1 MRIRFIIPGDINTP
15 SGGYRYDRTIL
26 EEWRAL
32 NVAFDLVSLTGNYP
46 NPSDDD
52 KALAFSVI
60 DECDEADITIIDG
73 LAGGG
78 FPELIE
84 ALSQSAPC
92 VSLLHHPL
100 SLENGI
106 SQEDARFLE
115 ASERKGLNFTK
126 AVITT
131 SPATSKTVA
140 ELFAFDKAAI
150 HTVEPGVTRAASIEF
165 RTGSPLSILSV
176 GSITERKGHDVLIKS
191 LALIK
196 DAPWQLTIVGPQN
209 FDPTHFLELT
219 DLCQELGV
227 SDRITFLDSLSE
239 DALAHEYAKA
249 DIFALASRYEGYGM
263 AYAEAI
269 VRGIPVIGTTAGAIP
284 DTVPLEA
291 GILTAAEDVEAFSKA
306 LASLLNDT
314 TLRKKKHLGA
324 LAVEPDFPTWSGS
337 AKKFLEILERLL

>member
-15 SGGYRYDRTIL
+15 TGGYRYDRTIL

-32 NVAFDLVSLTGNYP
+32 NVAFDLVSLSGSYP
-46 NPSDDD
+46 KPSDDD
-52 KALAFSVI
+52 KALAFSIV
-60 DECDEADITIIDG
+60 DECDDADITVIDG

-84 ALSQSAPC
+84 ELSKSTPC

-106 SQEDARFLE
+106 SQADATFLE
-115 ASERKGLNFTK
+115 ASERKGLAFTK

-140 ELFAFDKAAI
+140 ELFAVDQSLI
-150 HTVEPGVTRAASIEF
+150 HTVEPGVMRATPIEF
-165 RTGSPLSILSV
+165 RTKPPLSILSV
-176 GSITERKGHDVLIKS
+176 GSITQRKGHDVLINA
-191 LALIK
+191 LAQIK
-196 DAPWQLTIVGPQN
+196 DKPWQLTIVGPQN
-209 FDPTHFLELT
+209 FDPAYFSLLT
-219 DLCQELGV
+219 NLCQELGV
-227 SDRITFLDSLSE
+227 FDRVTFLDGLSE
-239 DALAHEYAKA
+239 DELSSRYAKA

-284 DTVPLEA
+284 DTVPQEA
-291 GILTAAEDVEAFSKA
+291 GILVAADDVDGFSNA
-306 LASLLNDT
+306 LASLLNDQS
-314 TLRKKKHLGA
+314 LRQQKHLGA
-324 LAVEPDFPTWSGS
+324 LAVEPTFPSWSGS
-337 AKKFLEILERLL
+337 AKKFLEILEQLL

>member
-32 NVAFDLVSLTGNYP
+32 NVAFDLVSLSGSYP

-52 KALAFSVI
+52 KALTFSVI
-60 DECDEADITIIDG
+60 DECDDADITVIDG
-73 LAGGG
+73 LAGGC
-78 FPELIE
+78 FPKLIE
-84 ALSQSAPC
+84 ELSKSAPC

-106 SQEDARFLE
+106 SQEDADFLE
-115 ASERKGLNFTK
+115 ETERKGLNFTK

-140 ELFAFDKAAI
+140 ELFAIDDAAI
-150 HTVEPGVTRAASIEF
+150 HTVEPGVSRATPIDF
-165 RTGSPLSILSV
+165 RTEPPLSILSV
-176 GSITERKGHDVLIKS
+176 GSITQRKGHDVLIK
-191 LALIK
+191 AVAQFADK
-196 DAPWQLTIVGPQN
+196 PWQLTIIGPQH
-209 FDPTHFLELT
+209 FDPAHFSELT
-219 DLCQELGV
+219 ALSQELGV
-227 SDRITFLDSLSE
+227 SDRITFLDSLSDE
-239 DALAHEYAKA
+239 ALSREYAKA

-269 VRGIPVIGTTAGAIP
+269 VRGIPVVGTTAGAIP

-291 GILTAAEDVEAFSKA
+291 GILTAADDVEAFSNA
-306 LASLLNDT
+306 LSSLLNDT
-314 TLRKKKHLGA
+314 PLRQKKHLGA
-324 LAVEPDFPTWSGS
+324 LAVEPNFPTWSGS
-337 AKKFLEILERLL
+337 AKKILEILERLL

>member
-26 EEWRAL
+26 EEWREL
-32 NVAFDLVSLTGNYP
+32 NVAFDLVSLSGSYP

-52 KALAFSVI
+52 KALAFSII
-60 DECDEADITIIDG
+60 DECDDADITIVDG
-73 LAGGG
+73 LAGGC

-84 ALSQSAPC
+84 ELSKSAPC
-92 VSLLHHPL
+92 ISLLHHPL

-106 SQEDARFLE
+106 SQEEAEFLE
-115 ASERKGLNFTK
+115 ETERKGLNFTK

-131 SPATSKTVA
+131 SSATSKTVA
-140 ELFAFDKAAI
+140 ELFAIDNAVI
-150 HTVEPGVTRAASIEF
+150 HTVEPGVTRATPIEF
-165 RTGSPLSILSV
+165 RTEPPLSILSV
-176 GSITERKGHDVLIKS
+176 GSITERKGHDVLIKA

-196 DAPWQLTIVGPQN
+196 EEQWHLTIIGPQN
-209 FDPTHFLELT
+209 FDRACFLELT
-219 DLCQELGV
+219 ALCQELGV
-227 SDRITFLDSLSE
+227 SDRVTFLDSLSE
-239 DALAHEYAKA
+239 DELSQQYAKA

-291 GILTAAEDVEAFSKA
+291 GILTLADDVEAFSKA
-306 LASLLNDT
+306 LSSLLNDT
-314 TLRKKKHLGA
+314 PLRHKKHLGA

-337 AKKFLEILERLL
+337 AKKILEILERLL

>member
-15 SGGYRYDRTIL
+15 TGGYRYDKTIL

-32 NVAFDLVSLTGNYP
+32 NVAFDLVSLSGSYP
-46 NPSDDD
+46 KPSDAD

-60 DECDEADITIIDG
+60 DECDEADITIVDG

-78 FPELIE
+78 FPELME
-84 ALSQSAPC
+84 MLSNKAPC

-106 SQEDARFLE
+106 SQEDADFLE
-115 ASERKGLNFTK
+115 ETERKGLNFTK

-140 ELFAFDKAAI
+140 ELFAIDKAVI
-150 HTVEPGVTRAASIEF
+150 HTVEPGVIRATPIDF
-165 RTGSPLSILSV
+165 RTEPPLSILSV
-176 GSITERKGHDVLIKS
+176 GSITQRKGHDVLIK
-191 LALIK
+191 AVAQFADK
-196 DAPWQLTIVGPQN
+196 PWQLTIIGPQH
-209 FDPTHFLELT
+209 FDPAHFSELT
-219 DLCQELGV
+219 ALSQELGV
-227 SDRITFLDSLSE
+227 SDRITFLDSLSDE
-239 DALAHEYAKA
+239 ALSREYAKA

-269 VRGIPVIGTTAGAIP
+269 VRGIPVVGTTAGAIP

-291 GILTAAEDVEAFSKA
+291 GILTLADDVEAFSNA
-306 LASLLNDT
+306 LSSLLNDT
-314 TLRKKKHLGA
+314 PLRQKKHLGA
-324 LAVEPDFPTWSGS
+324 LAVEPNFPTWSGS
-337 AKKFLEILERLL
+337 AKKILEILERLL

>member
-32 NVAFDLVSLTGNYP
+32 NVAFDLVSLSGCYP
-46 NPSDDD
+46 MPSDAD

-60 DECDEADITIIDG
+60 DECDEADITIVDG

-78 FPELIE
+78 FPELLE
-84 ALSQSAPC
+84 ALSKSTPC
-92 VSLLHHPL
+92 LSLLHHPL

-106 SQEDARFLE
+106 SKEDARFLE
-115 ASERKGLNFTK
+115 ATERDGLNFTK

-131 SPATSKTVA
+131 SSATSKTVE
-140 ELFAFDKAAI
+140 ELFGVDKAAI
-150 HTVEPGVTRAASIEF
+150 HTIEPGVARANPIAF
-165 RTGSPLSILSV
+165 RDTLPLSILSV
-176 GSITERKGHDVLIKS
+176 GSITERKGHDVLIKA

-196 DAPWQLTIVGPQN
+196 EYSWQLTIIGPQH
-209 FDPTHFLELT
+209 FDPDCFLELT
-219 DLCQELGV
+219 KLCQELGI
-227 SDRITFLDSLSE
+227 SDRVTFLDSLSE
-239 DALAHEYAKA
+239 EELSAQYAKA

-284 DTVPLEA
+284 DTVPEEA
-291 GILTAAEDVEAFSKA
+291 GLLVPADDVDAFSHA
-306 LASLLNDT
+306 LASLLSDNS
-314 TLRKKKHLGA
+314 LRQKKHLGA
-324 LAVEPDFPTWSGS
+324 LAAEPDFPTWSGS

>member
-32 NVAFDLVSLTGNYP
+32 NVAFDLVSLSGSYP
-46 NPSDDD
+46 IPSDND
-52 KALAFSVI
+52 KALAFSVM
-60 DECDEADITIIDG
+60 DECDDADVTIIDG

-78 FPELIE
+78 FPELME
-84 ALSQSAPC
+84 LLSKKAPC
-92 VSLLHHPL
+92 ISLLHHPL

-106 SQEDARFLE
+106 SQADAQLLE
-115 ASERKGLNFTK
+115 ASERGGLNFTK

-140 ELFAFDKAAI
+140 ELFAIDNNVI
-150 HTVEPGVTRAASIEF
+150 HTVEPGVTRAKPIEF
-165 RTGSPLSILSV
+165 RTEPPLSILSV
-176 GSITERKGHDVLIKS
+176 GSITQRKGHDVLINA

-196 DAPWQLTIVGPQN
+196 NAPWQLTIVGPQ
-209 FDPTHFLELT
+209 HFNPAHFRELT

-227 SDRITFLDSLSE
+227 SNRVTFLDDLS
-239 DALAHEYAKA
+239 DNALSHEYAKA

-269 VRGIPVIGTTAGAIP
+269 VRGIPVVGTTAGAIP
-284 DTVPLEA
+284 DTVPQEA
-291 GILTAAEDVEAFSKA
+291 GILTAADDVAAFSNA
-306 LASLLNDT
+306 LSSMLNDT
-314 TLRKKKHLGA
+314 PLRQKKHLGA
-324 LAVEPDFPTWSGS
+324 LAAEPNFPTWSGS
-337 AKKFLEILERLL
+337 AKKILEILERLL

>member
-32 NVAFDLVSLTGNYP
+32 NVAFDLVNLSGSYP
-46 NPSDDD
+46 TPSDAD
-52 KALAFSVI
+52 KALAFSVL

-78 FPELIE
+78 FPELAE
-84 ALSQSAPC
+84 VLSKSTPC

-106 SQEDARFLE
+106 SQADASSLE
-115 ASERKGLNFTK
+115 ASERKGLAFTK

-140 ELFAFDKAAI
+140 KLFAFDKAAI
-150 HTVEPGVTRAASIEF
+150 HTVEPGVTRAAPIEF
-165 RTGSPLSILSV
+165 RDKPPLSILSV
-176 GSITERKGHDVLIKS
+176 GSITQRKGHDVLIKA

-196 DAPWQLTIVGPQN
+196 DTPWELSIVGPQN

-219 DLCQELGV
+219 DLCQKLGV
-227 SDRITFLDSLSE
+227 SDSVTFLDSLSE
-239 DALAHEYAKA
+239 DALSNEYAKA

-284 DTVPLEA
+284 DTVPLDA
-291 GILTAAEDVEAFSKA
+291 GILVAADDVEAFSMA
-306 LASLLNDT
+306 LASLLNDPS
-314 TLRKKKHLGA
+314 LRHKKHLGA
-324 LAVEPDFPTWSGS
+324 LSVEPDFPTWSGS

>member
-32 NVAFDLVSLTGNYP
+32 NVAFDLVSLSGSYP
-46 NPSDDD
+46 NPSDADR
-52 KALAFSVI
+52 ALAFSVI
-60 DECDEADITIIDG
+60 DECDDADITVIDG

-84 ALSQSAPC
+84 MLSKSAPC
-92 VSLLHHPL
+92 ISLLHHPL

-106 SQEDARFLE
+106 SPEEANFLE
-115 ASERKGLNFTK
+115 ETERKGLNFTK

-140 ELFAFDKAAI
+140 ELFAIDNAVI
-150 HTVEPGVTRAASIEF
+150 HTVEPGVSRAAPIEF
-165 RTGSPLSILSV
+165 RTEPPLSLLSV
-176 GSITERKGHDVLIKS
+176 GSITERKGHDVLVKA

-196 DAPWQLTIVGPQN
+196 GEPWQLTIVGPQS
-209 FDPTHFLELT
+209 FDRAHFLALT
-219 DLCQELGV
+219 NLCQELGI
-227 SDRITFLDSLSE
+227 SDRVTFLDSLSE
-239 DALAHEYAKA
+239 EELSAQYAKA

-269 VRGIPVIGTTAGAIP
+269 VRGIPVVGTTAGAIP
-284 DTVPLEA
+284 DTVPLKA
-291 GILTAAEDVEAFSKA
+291 GILTATDDVGAFSNA
-306 LASLLNDT
+306 LLSLLSDT
-314 TLRKKKHLGA
+314 PMRHKKHLGA
-324 LAVEPDFPTWSGS
+324 LAAEPDFPTWSGS

>member
-15 SGGYRYDRTIL
+15 SGGYRFDRTIL

-32 NVAFDLVSLTGNYP
+32 NVTFDLVSLSGSYP

-52 KALAFSVI
+52 KALAFSII
-60 DECDEADITIIDG
+60 DECDDADITVIDG

-84 ALSQSAPC
+84 ELSKSAPC

-106 SQEDARFLE
+106 SQEDADFLE
-115 ASERKGLNFTK
+115 ETERKGLNFTK
-126 AVITT
+126 AIITT

-140 ELFAFDKAAI
+140 ELFAIDKAVI
-150 HTVEPGVTRAASIEF
+150 HTVEPGVIRATPIDF
-165 RTGSPLSILSV
+165 RTEPPLSILSV
-176 GSITERKGHDVLIKS
+176 GSITQRKGHDVLIK
-191 LALIK
+191 AVAQFADK
-196 DAPWQLTIVGPQN
+196 PWQLTIIGPQH
-209 FDPTHFLELT
+209 FDPAHFSELT
-219 DLCQELGV
+219 ALSQELGV
-227 SDRITFLDSLSE
+227 SDRITFLDSLSDE
-239 DALAHEYAKA
+239 ALSREYAKA

-269 VRGIPVIGTTAGAIP
+269 VRGIPVVGTTAGAIP

-291 GILTAAEDVEAFSKA
+291 GILTLADDVEAFSNA
-306 LASLLNDT
+306 LSSLLNDT
-314 TLRKKKHLGA
+314 PLRQKKHLGA
-324 LAVEPDFPTWSGS
+324 LAVEPNFPTWSGS
-337 AKKFLEILERLL
+337 AKKILEILERLL

>member
-15 SGGYRYDRTIL
+15 SGGFRYDRTIL

-32 NVAFDLVSLTGNYP
+32 NVAFDLVSLPGSYP
-46 NPSDDD
+46 MPSDAD
-52 KALAFSVI
+52 KALAFSII
-60 DECDEADITIIDG
+60 DECDDADITIVDG

-78 FPELIE
+78 FPELME
-84 ALSQSAPC
+84 QVSKSAPC

-106 SQEDARFLE
+106 SKQDARFLE
-115 ASERKGLNFTK
+115 ATERKGLNFTQ

-140 ELFAFDKAAI
+140 ELFSLDKTAI
-150 HTVEPGVTRAASIEF
+150 HTVEPGVTRANHIAF
-165 RTGSPLSILSV
+165 RDTPPLSILSV
-176 GSITERKGHDVLIKS
+176 GSITQRKGHDILIKA
-191 LALIK
+191 LAFLE
-196 DAPWQLTIVGPQN
+196 DYPWQLTIIGPQN
-209 FDPTHFLELT
+209 FDPDCVTKLNS
-219 DLCQELGV
+219 LCSELGV
-227 SDRITFLDSLSE
+227 AHRVTFLDSLSE
-239 DALAHEYAKA
+239 EALSNEYAKA

-269 VRGIPVIGTTAGAIP
+269 VRGIPVVGTTAGAIP

-291 GILTAAEDVEAFSKA
+291 GLLVCADDVDAFSNA
-306 LASLLNDT
+306 LGSMLNDT
-314 TLRKKKHLGA
+314 SLRQQKHLGA